1 MDDRRKRIRFRAWR
15 RGFREIDLI
24 LGAFADAHVAELDES
39 GLAEFE
45 RLLDT
50 PDQDVYDWIVGRI
63 RPPADQ
69 DGPVLALIR
78 SFRYFARTA
87 AGQNAQGPA

>member
-24 LGAFADAHVAELDES
+24 LGAFADGHVEDLDEA

-50 PDQDVYDWIVGRI
+50 PDQDVYDWIVGRAS
-63 RPPADQ
+63 PPADQ

-87 AGQNAQGPA
+87 AAGKPEPA

>member
-24 LGAFADAHVAELDES
+24 LGAFADAHLVQLDDA

-45 RLLDT
+45 RLLER
-50 PDQDVYDWIVGRI
+50 PDQDVYAWIVGQAAI
-63 RPPADQ
+63 PADI
-69 DGPVLALIR
+69 DGPVLRLIQ
-78 SFRYFARTA
+78 SFRYFARNV
-87 AGQNAQGPA
+87 GGPEAP

>member
-1 MDDRRKRIRFRAWR
+1 MDDRRKRIKFRAWR

-24 LGAFADAHVAELDES
+24 LGAFADAHLHELDDD

-45 RLLDT
+45 RLLDQ
-50 PDQDVYDWIVGRI
+50 PDQDVYAWIVGQTRA
-63 RPPADQ
+63 PPEH
-69 DGPVLALIR
+69 DGPLLALIR

-87 AGQNAQGPA
+87 AAERGEP

>member
-1 MDDRRKRIRFRAWR
+1 MDERCKRIRFRAWR

-24 LGAFADAHVAELDES
+24 LGAFADQHLNELDEA

-50 PDQDVYDWIVGRI
+50 PDQEVYAWIVGRE
-63 RPPADQ
+63 PPPPEA
-69 DGPVLALIR
+69 DGPVLSLLK

-87 AGQNAQGPA
+87 AAERPAS

>member
-24 LGAFADAHVAELDES
+24 LGAFADAHVEELDEA

-50 PDQDVYDWIVGRI
+50 PDQDVYDWIVGRTK
-63 RPPADQ
+63 PPTDQ
-69 DGPVLALIR
+69 DGPVLGLIR
-78 SFRYFARTA
+78 SFRFFARTA
-87 AGQNAQGPA
+87 AAGRSEPA

>member
-24 LGAFADAHVAELDES
+24 LGAFADAHAAELDES
-39 GLAEFE
+39 GLTEFE

-50 PDQDVYDWIVGRI
+50 PDQDVYDWIVGRTA
-63 RPPADQ
+63 PPPEM
-69 DGPVLALIR
+69 DGPVLGLIR

-87 AGQNAQGPA
+87 AGGAPPA

>member
-24 LGAFADAHVAELDES
+24 LGAFADAHLEGLDEA

-45 RLLDT
+45 RLLEQ
-50 PDQDVYDWIVGRI
+50 PDQDVYGWIVGAI
-63 RPPADQ
+63 RTPPEF
-69 DGPVLALIR
+69 DGPTLALIK
-78 SFRYFARTA
+78 SFRYFARI
-87 AGQNAQGPA
+87 AGVSGATEP

>member
-24 LGAFADAHVAELDES
+24 LGAFADAHVDELDEA

-50 PDQDVYDWIVGRI
+50 PDQDVYDWIVGRSS
-63 RPPADQ
+63 PPPEQ

-78 SFRYFARTA
+78 SFRFFVRTA
-87 AGQNAQGPA
+87 AAGKPEPA